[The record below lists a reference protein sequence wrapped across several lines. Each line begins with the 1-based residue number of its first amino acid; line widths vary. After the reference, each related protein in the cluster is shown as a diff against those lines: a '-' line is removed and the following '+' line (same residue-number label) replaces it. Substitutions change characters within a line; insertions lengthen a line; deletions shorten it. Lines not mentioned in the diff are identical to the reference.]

1 MVSDRQPLLLDAERA
16 ADMLGCSRS
25 TIYKLLTSGDLRGI
39 KVGRSR
45 RFTIAELAAYV
56 SRLEAIAE
64 AGDFR

>member
-1 MVSDRQPLLLDAERA
+1 MVPERQPLLLDAERA

-45 RFTIAELAAYV
+45 RFTITELAAYV